1 MVVVFYNS
9 VSLQESFKLLV
20 HVVEI
25 SWTWISFVNLL
36 HHAQVNYNR
45 SQYSKIE
52 QKSKDSCLLLFC
64 GTPTEHL
71 HRNGMLQ
78 VAVTCTVHGCCLGA
92 KSCPTLCNP
101 STVARQASLSMGF
114 FQARTLE
121 WVAISSFLTQGLN
134 PCLLQWQADFLPPS
148 HKGSP
153 CILNIPLAPFFTHL
167 RKY

>member
-9 VSLQESFKLLV
+9 VSLQESFKLRV

-45 SQYSKIE
+45 SQYSKTE

-121 WVAISSFLTQGLN
+121 WVAISS
-134 PCLLQWQADFLPPS
+134 S
-148 HKGSP
+148 RGSFWP
-153 CILNIPLAPFFTHL
+153 RDWTHVSCSG
-167 RKY
+167 R

>member
-1 MVVVFYNS
+1 MVVVIYNS

-101 STVARQASLSMGF
+101 STVARRASLSMGF

-121 WVAISSFLTQGLN
+121 WVAISS
-134 PCLLQWQADFLPPS
+134 S
-148 HKGSP
+148 RGSSWP
-153 CILNIPLAPFFTHL
+153 RDWTHVSCSDRQISYHRATKEAL
-167 RKY
+167 VF